1 MWPAVSRERG
11 SEIKS
16 SVGRFLVDEGAF
28 CISLVLVWKGKS
40 TERGI
45 SISHCSVTWQKVSLV
60 SFYKRTESGYSHLS
74 LSCAGASCHQL
85 FLYCYPPLPFWGLQQ
100 SLLLLV
106 ETLLAVNRLST
117 KTVTQ
122 QKTQRAN

>member
-1 MWPAVSRERG
+1 MSRERG

-28 CISLVLVWKGKS
+28 FISLVLVWRGKS

-60 SFYKRTESGYSHLS
+60 SFHKRTESGRIFS
-74 LSCAGASCHQL
+74 
-85 FLYCYPPLPFWGLQQ
+85 PFFKLCW
-100 SLLLLV
+100 SLLPPAVSVLLP
-106 ETLLAVNRLST
+106 TPAILGAAAKLTA
-117 KTVTQ
+117 
-122 QKTQRAN
+122 AG